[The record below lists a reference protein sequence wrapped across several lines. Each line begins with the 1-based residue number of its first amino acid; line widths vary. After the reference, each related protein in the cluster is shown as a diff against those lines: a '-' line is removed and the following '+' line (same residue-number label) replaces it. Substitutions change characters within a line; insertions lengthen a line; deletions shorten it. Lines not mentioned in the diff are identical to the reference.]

1 MGKSKRKRFWIVLAS
16 SLTAFALSAHGASAR
31 APDVATPEQIATQ
44 EALLSALRPPIQ
56 LAIGGP
62 IALTPTRVHH
72 RNGFAFVV
80 VDVKR
85 PNGHDINLENTP
97 VGRTSGILEQRVG
110 NDLVVRYQAILRQ
123 TGRTWQVRELNIMA
137 MAEPYLD
144 TSDCTLLR
152 PVLPSDF
159 YRAKCQILRR

>member
-1 MGKSKRKRFWIVLAS
+1 MGKSKCMRFWIVLAS
-16 SLTAFALSAHGASAR
+16 SLTAFALSAQGASAR

-56 LAIGGP
+56 RAIGGP
-62 IALTPTRVHH
+62 IVLTPTRVHH
-72 RNGFAFVV
+72 RNGLAFVV

-97 VGRTSGILEQRVG
+97 VGRTSGILEQRDG
-110 NDLVVRYQAILRQ
+110 NDPVVRYQAILRLA
-123 TGRTWQVRELNIMA
+123 GRTWQVRELNIMA

-152 PVLPSDF
+152 PVLPPDF